1 MKFLKYTI
9 LGIVILAV
17 LTLLA
22 FEYIATILLTI
33 LVFVVGGV

>member
-1 MKFLKYTI
+1 MKFLRNAI